1 MLRCHGRANRGLS
14 ATSHTRIKGISR
26 HWSPAL
32 LTTKRDLTA
41 GLLEVFLHPHVGNCM
56 WPQLQIRIGV
66 NTIQWSSSLESRPL
80 QAWRELADTLQNTDL
95 PSIPCGQNAVNINKL
110 EITPTL
116 PPNGRW
122 TSLSLESCLLHA
134 RRDLTGGRQNTD
146 LPPTPFGVNAVNVT
160 PADGCAQVT
169 CVLGSFHGGELITS
183 SATIQH
189 SVAMEI

>member
-32 LTTKRDLTA
+32 LTTKRDPTA

-56 WPQLQIRIGV
+56 WPQLQIRVGV

-95 PSIPCGQNAVNINKL
+95 PPMPCGQNAVNINKL
-110 EITPTL
+110 ENYSYATAQWSLDFSLARIVPTSGSTGS
-116 PPNGRW
+116 NGW
-122 TSLSLESCLLHA
+122 PSKH
-134 RRDLTGGRQNTD
+134 
-146 LPPTPFGVNAVNVT
+146 
-160 PADGCAQVT
+160 
-169 CVLGSFHGGELITS
+169 GSS
-183 SATIQH
+183 SYALRC
-189 SVAMEI
+189 